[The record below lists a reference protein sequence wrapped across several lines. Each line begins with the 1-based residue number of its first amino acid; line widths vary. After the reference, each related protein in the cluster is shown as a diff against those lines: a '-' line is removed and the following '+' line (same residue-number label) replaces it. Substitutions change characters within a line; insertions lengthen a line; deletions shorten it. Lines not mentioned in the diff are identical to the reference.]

1 MSWLWHDSFLYSRF
15 KKQGIVMGHRLS
27 KIYTRTGD
35 AGTTG
40 LGDGSRVAKDD
51 LRIEALGDVDE
62 LNSSIGLLR
71 AQITLSDL
79 NAEYKA
85 KWDKSLSLI
94 QHWLFDLGG
103 EVCIPNFN
111 LVQPVAIEYLEN
123 DIDEMNEALPMLK
136 DFILPA
142 GSLACSFAH
151 QARSVCRRAERRLMA
166 VHNRDQNIQ
175 APSLQLLNRLSD
187 WLFVASRTLQ
197 LQSGGNEVLWQ
208 KNINDTI

>member
-1 MSWLWHDSFLYSRF
+1 
-15 KKQGIVMGHRLS
+15 MGHRLS

-35 AGTTG
+35 SGTTG
-40 LGDGSRVAKDD
+40 LGDGSRVSKDD

-62 LNSSIGLLR
+62 LNSSIGVLR
-71 AQITLSDL
+71 SQIAVSTIED
-79 NAEYKA
+79 KA

-103 EVCIPNFN
+103 EVCIPNYNMVLPISVEF
-111 LVQPVAIEYLEN
+111 LEKE
-123 DIDEMNEALPMLK
+123 IDDMNEALPMLK

-142 GSLACSFAH
+142 GSLACSYAH
-151 QARSVCRRAERRLMA
+151 QARSVCRRAERSLMT
-166 VHNRDQNIQ
+166 VHARDQNIQ
-175 APSLQLLNRLSD
+175 ATSLQLLNRLSD

-197 LQSGGNEVLWQ
+197 RAEGGSEVLWQ

>member
-1 MSWLWHDSFLYSRF
+1 
-15 KKQGIVMGHRLS
+15 MGHRLS

-35 AGTTG
+35 SGTTG

-62 LNSSIGLLR
+62 LNSSIGILR
-71 AQITLSDL
+71 SHIALSSIED
-79 NAEYKA
+79 KA
-85 KWDKSLSLI
+85 TWDKSLSLI

-111 LVQPVAIEYLEN
+111 LVQPVSIEFLEN
-123 DIDEMNEALPMLK
+123 DIDRMNEALPMLK
-136 DFILPA
+136 DFILPS
-142 GSLACSFAH
+142 GTLVCSFAH

-197 LQSGGNEVLWQ
+197 RAEGGSEVLWQ

>member
-1 MSWLWHDSFLYSRF
+1 
-15 KKQGIVMGHRLS
+15 MGHRLS

-35 AGTTG
+35 SGTTG

-51 LRIEALGDVDE
+51 LRINALGDVDE
-62 LNSSIGLLR
+62 LNSCIGILR
-71 AQITLSDL
+71 SHIALSTIED
-79 NAEYKA
+79 KA
-85 KWDKSLSLI
+85 AWDKSLSLV

-103 EVCIPNFN
+103 EVCIPNFH
-111 LVQPVAIEYLEN
+111 LVQPVAIEFLEN
-123 DIDEMNEALPMLK
+123 EIDRMNEALPMLK

-142 GSLACSFAH
+142 GTLSCSYAH
-151 QARSVCRRAERRLMA
+151 QARAVCRRAERSLMS
-166 VHNRDQNIQ
+166 VHSRDQNIQ

-197 LQSGGNEVLWQ
+197 RAEGGSEVLWQ